1 MFSNVKQVEQIDGF
15 KVTIKKEGFPGRM
28 WYYQVEQGW
37 HCCTGGPYNTAE
49 EATAQRS
56 MRCGH
61 CKATGEHDSYPAA
74 SL

>member
-49 EATAQRS
+49 EAHSAAVNAVRS
-56 MRCGH
+56 LQSNGR
-61 CKATGEHDSYPAA
+61 A
-74 SL
+74 